1 MLSLKLPKDLE
12 NRLNRLAAVTRRPK
26 SYYMRQALEQY
37 LNENEWQVE
46 EIASAVQAADRPDA
60 QFADHEQVAGWL
72 ESWGKKDEQEPPE
85 CA

>member
-12 NRLNRLAAVTRRPK
+12 NRLNRLADVTRRPK

-60 QFADHEQVAGWL
+60 KFADHEQVAGWL
-72 ESWGKKDEQEPPE
+72 ESWGKKDEQEPPK
-85 CA
+85 